1 MIKDNLDFLS
11 NNVKGTQTSEK
22 NWSYFVIC
30 IFKKITG
37 LAIFHKK
44 HSSPDIKRKWNDNF
58 RGQLFFPRGKT
69 NSCLVAIRYHG
80 EILFSYWTKITIKWD
95 TF

>member
-11 NNVKGTQTSEK
+11 NNVKGIQTSEK

-37 LAIFHKK
+37 LAVFLIK
-44 HSSPDIKRKWNDNF
+44 HSSPDVKENGMKIFEDNF
-58 RGQLFFPRGKT
+58 SF
-69 NSCLVAIRYHG
+69 LVEKRIPVW
-80 EILFSYWTKITIKWD
+80 SQ
-95 TF
+95 

>member
-22 NWSYFVIC
+22 NWSYFIIC

-58 RGQLFFPRGKT
+58 RGQLSFLVEKQIPVWSQYDIMGKFF
-69 NSCLVAIRYHG
+69 SAIEQR
-80 EILFSYWTKITIKWD
+80 
-95 TF
+95 